1 MASST
6 EYAQRARP
14 VRANRL
20 TALQFVMAFG
30 VVSLLADFVY
40 EGARAIAGPYLATF
54 GASAVLVGFVTGAGE
69 AVALVLRLATGR
81 LSDRTQR
88 YWALSIA
95 GYAVTVVSVPLL
107 SAAATLWQ
115 ASGLIVAE
123 RFGKAVRTPARDSM
137 LAHAASRQGRGRV
150 FALHEVLDRS
160 GALIGPLVV
169 AAIIALR
176 GYRASLLAL
185 AVPGLAALCV
195 LAWLRRA
202 VPQPQSYETQDSAAG
217 APPGAA
223 AADAPLSR
231 EFWLYSAFTAASMLG
246 FATFGVI
253 AYHLDVQ
260 HVLPVS
266 LIPVAYAA
274 AMGAGGLAALGS
286 GLLYDRIGLR
296 SLGIVL
302 PLTAVVPLLA
312 FSSRPLLA
320 WVGAVAWGIV
330 TGVHGSTMRAA
341 VADLSPA
348 RRRGSAY
355 GTFGAVY
362 GLAWLVGATLIG
374 ALYAHSIRAAVL
386 FSFATQLLALVPLAQ
401 LLRLGRAR
409 PPSSIGGPAP

>member
-1 MASST
+1 MPSAT
-6 EYAQRARP
+6 DLAQPAHSA
-14 VRANRL
+14 RANRL
-20 TALQFVMAFG
+20 TALQFVVAFG

-69 AVALVLRLATGR
+69 AVALVLRLATGN
-81 LSDRTQR
+81 LSDRTRR

-107 SAAATLWQ
+107 SAAAALWQ
-115 ASGLIVAE
+115 ASGLIIAE

-137 LAHAASRQGRGRV
+137 LAHAASRQGRGLV

-160 GALIGPLVV
+160 GALLGPLVV

-202 VPQPQSYETQDSAAG
+202 VPQPQAYETSDSAAD
-217 APPGAA
+217 APSGVA

-231 EFWLYSAFTAASMLG
+231 EFWLYSAFTGASMLG

-253 AYHLDVQ
+253 AYHLDVR
-260 HVLPVS
+260 HVLRAS

-274 AMGAGGLAALGS
+274 AMGAGGLAALAS

-312 FSSRPLLA
+312 FSGRPLLA
-320 WVGAVAWGIV
+320 WLGAIAWGIV

-341 VADLSPA
+341 VADLAPA

-362 GLAWLVGATLIG
+362 GLAWLAGATLIG
-374 ALYAHSIRAAVL
+374 ALYEHSIREAVL
-386 FSFATQLLALVPLAQ
+386 YSLGTQLLALIPLAP
-401 LLRLGRAR
+401 LLRLGRKR
-409 PPSSIGGPAP
+409 PPGS